1 MHSAVRLIA
10 VSINQTLH
18 RFSCV
23 IIFLKRKMQ
32 KSLSFFSQL
41 GFGKGNQM
49 RSPSCPKI
57 RIFDLEGLRD
67 TESKNILRKEISII
81 LLALGAVGIFLQ
93 P

>member
-1 MHSAVRLIA
+1 MK
-10 VSINQTLH
+10 
-18 RFSCV
+18 
-23 IIFLKRKMQ
+23 LKC
-32 KSLSFFSQL
+32 
-41 GFGKGNQM
+41 KGNQI
-49 RSPSCPKI
+49 RSPSHSKI